1 MKILQLN
8 PAFYPAFAYGGTVNV
23 SYNLSKALAKRGHDA
38 NLSAIN
44 PNQ

>member
-23 SYNLSKALAKRGHDA
+23 EHLLYGREAFEKL
-38 NLSAIN
+38 
-44 PNQ
+44 PNIVEATT